1 MYIQNFV
8 QIKSYKKDK
17 SWKQIY
23 LVSEI
28 LWTVIHVCIIVML
41 YIPWCSL
48 ILCIELIV
56 HACMH
61 MCLLHWVLFFS
72 SMYWKQTSSPLKC
85 VNNLKLKLV
94 SIIQINKK
102 QLFFIFLFIH
112 FFVQYTGI
120 SFYTDFVV
128 TNNTYLF
135 SNFFAK
141 NILQIHLWVL
151 F

>member
-1 MYIQNFV
+1 M
-8 QIKSYKKDK
+8 
-17 SWKQIY
+17 
-23 LVSEI
+23 SEI
-28 LWTVIHVCIIVML
+28 LWTVICIIVML

-85 VNNLKLKLV
+85 VNNLKQYNACQYYSNKL
-94 SIIQINKK
+94 KK

-112 FFVQYTGI
+112 FFVKYI
-120 SFYTDFVV
+120 SFYTDFVL
-128 TNNTYLF
+128 THNTICFPIPLQEIFHIYICGC
-135 SNFFAK
+135 FFLAYCNCIDK
-141 NILQIHLWVL
+141 
-151 F
+151 

>member
-1 MYIQNFV
+1 M
-8 QIKSYKKDK
+8 
-17 SWKQIY
+17 
-23 LVSEI
+23 SEI
-28 LWTVIHVCIIVML
+28 LWSVICIIVML

-85 VNNLKLKLV
+85 VNNLKQYNACQYYSNKF
-94 SIIQINKK
+94 KK

-112 FFVQYTGI
+112 FFVQYI

-135 SNFFAK
+135 SNFYKKYFTNTFVGAFLAYCNCIDK
-141 NILQIHLWVL
+141 
-151 F
+151 